1 MKEER
6 YYKAIKEAIEW
17 IEWYRED
24 NKDFFKEDKLT
35 PAELDGL
42 LIILKGALYDD
53 KLDYCNRINKAINY
67 INKYKFKGIE
77 SIKDRYLDNKLSEEL
92 LNILKGE

>member
-53 KLDYCNRINKAINY
+53 KI
-67 INKYKFKGIE
+67 
-77 SIKDRYLDNKLSEEL
+77 
-92 LNILKGE
+92 